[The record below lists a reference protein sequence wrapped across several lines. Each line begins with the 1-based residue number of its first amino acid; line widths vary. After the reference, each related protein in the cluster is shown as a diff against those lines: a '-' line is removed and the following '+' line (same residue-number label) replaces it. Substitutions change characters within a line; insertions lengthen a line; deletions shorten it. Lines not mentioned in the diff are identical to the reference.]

1 MDRDCQNGSLYCFC
15 SVGNEA
21 GNRFMGREKK
31 GNLNNRTFLGW
42 CGHAFDP
49 RETRGRPAKIHG
61 KVREGAGGG
70 NLNNRTVLGRHRGV
84 RGEGIKSQKCASVP
98 AYQRTSSFLKYIRV
112 RARVYLWKLLVRWYA
127 GTPVRWREAGWC
139 LSNQVIK
146 GVRG

>member
-49 RETRGRPAKIHG
+49 RETRDRPAKNT
-61 KVREGAGGG
+61 REGAGGG

-98 AYQRTSSFLKYIRV
+98 AYQQFSKIYMCV

-127 GTPVRWREAGWC
+127 GTPVRWRGGR
-139 LSNQVIK
+139 LRLRQS
-146 GVRG
+146 